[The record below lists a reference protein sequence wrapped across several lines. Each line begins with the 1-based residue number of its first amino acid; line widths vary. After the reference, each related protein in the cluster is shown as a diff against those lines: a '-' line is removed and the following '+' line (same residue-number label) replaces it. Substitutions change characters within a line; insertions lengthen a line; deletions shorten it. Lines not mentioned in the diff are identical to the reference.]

1 MRRLLLA
8 FALPP
13 ALLGLTCLG
22 IGCYATYEHLAFSR
36 DAAEATGAVVEVV
49 PRPTGRRNP
58 RFRQLPVVEF
68 VTASRQRV
76 RFESQFRGDPPLRV
90 GDQVAVLYPPSR
102 PGQARLAA
110 QWLTW
115 GSRVR
120 NCFVAG
126 GMVALMASAAMVALG
141 LRLRR

>member
-8 FALPP
+8 LSLLP

-22 IGCYATYEHLAFSR
+22 IGAYATYEHLAFSR
-36 DAAEATGAVVEVV
+36 DAAEATGAVVEVAA
-49 PRPTGRRNP
+49 RPTGRTNP
-58 RFRQLPVVEF
+58 RFRHLPVVEF
-68 VTASRQRV
+68 VTASGQRV
-76 RFESQFRGDPPLRV
+76 RFESTFRGDPPFRV

-115 GSRVR
+115 GSTVR
-120 NCFVAG
+120 NWFVAG
-126 GMVALMASAAMVALG
+126 GAVALVAALAMAVGAR
-141 LRLRR
+141 RLRR